1 MKVNKRDLEGLI
13 EPFLLEKLNQSEFE
27 CYEIPTINLLKH
39 NRFDLAFKLAYLELR
54 NKSPEFA
61 RDFYK
66 DHIRAFSLGSY
77 SEPGNEDK
85 TTIETFFQSFERT
98 FDNIKENGFNARQTL
113 IPVSKSDTIIN
124 GAHRVASSIFLKDK
138 VNCVQLDG
146 LDEPNYNYDFFYKRN
161 VPSNYLDFAAT
172 KFVEYADNIYI
183 AFIWPTAEGKNADV
197 EKIIPNIVYRKD
209 IKLNYQGAHNLI
221 SQIYLGEPWLG
232 KIENDFRGAKGKL
245 NECFKKTGPVRVIA
259 FQAQNIDA
267 VLEVKEKIRKLF
279 NVGKHSV
286 HITDT
291 HEEAIRIAQ
300 VVFNDNGIH
309 FLNNA
314 KPNKYKNTHEKV
326 DKFKRFLKE
335 KGVEFY
341 DAALDSGIVLSM
353 YGLRECSDIDYIS
366 SLNFEHH
373 DSELEHHDSELEYHD
388 SDKNTLIYNP
398 QYYFVFNEIKFISYA
413 QTYKMKKNRIK
424 ENGNKKDINDCKMME
439 AILEGNLIK
448 VFVNK
453 KKQNFYYFK
462 IKVRY
467 RLVLILKRLGLYR
480 LVKNIYHRVKYAK

>member
-1 MKVNKRDLEGLI
+1 MKINRRELEDLI
-13 EPFLLEKLNQSEFE
+13 EPFLIEKLGQSEFE
-27 CYEIPTINLLKH
+27 CYEISAIDLLNH

-54 NKSPEFA
+54 NKAPSFA
-61 RDFYK
+61 KELYK

-85 TTIETFFQSFERT
+85 NTIETFFQSFEIT
-98 FDNIKENGFNARQTL
+98 FNNIKENGFDAKKTL
-113 IPVSKSDTIIN
+113 IPASKLGTIIN
-124 GAHRVASSIFLKDK
+124 GAHRVASSIFLKTHVK
-138 VNCVQLDG
+138 YVQLDE
-146 LDEPNYNYDFFYKRN
+146 LNEPNYNYDFFYKRN

-172 KFVEYADNIYI
+172 KFVEYAENIYI
-183 AFIWPTAEGKNADV
+183 AFVWPTAEGKDADI
-197 EKIIPNIVYRKD
+197 EEIIPNIVYRKD
-209 IKLNYQGAHNLI
+209 IRLNYQGAHNLI

-232 KIENDFRGAKGKL
+232 NIENDFRGAKGKL
-245 NECFKKTGPVRVIA
+245 NECFKKNGPVRVIA

-314 KPNKYKNTHEKV
+314 KPNKYKSAHDKV
-326 DKFKRFLKE
+326 DKFKRFLTE
-335 KGVEFY
+335 KGVTFY

-366 SLNFEHH
+366 SLSF
-373 DSELEHHDSELEYHD
+373 EHHDSELEYHD
-388 SDKNTLIYNP
+388 SDKNMLIYNP

-413 QTYKMKKNRIK
+413 QTYKMKKKRIK

-439 AILEGNLIK
+439 GLIE
-448 VFVNK
+448 NNQYK
-453 KKQNFYYFK
+453 KLIAKLKQNIYYKKVKLREK
-462 IKVRY
+462 IIYLLRN
-467 RLVLILKRLGLYR
+467 IGLYE
-480 LVKNIYHRVKYAK
+480 LFKQMYKAIYK